1 MFLREGFSM
10 AKNVLGNKLKKLRKE
25 KKLTQA
31 ELSKALGFSDNYIAK
46 VESGVKPSMET
57 FRKLVDFFQV
67 PIEYLVSEN
76 EDNTAAIPVRNKEI
90 FEVLMKVDKMEH
102 EDQELVLGVV
112 KVIMKKNKF
121 QEQVKKNED

>member
-1 MFLREGFSM
+1 M

>member
-1 MFLREGFSM
+1 MFFGEGFLM

-25 KKLTQA
+25 KNLTQI
-31 ELSKALGFSDNYIAK
+31 ELSKTLGFSDNYIAK
-46 VESGVKPSMET
+46 IESGVKPSMET
-57 FRKLVDFFQV
+57 FRKLTDFFEV

-76 EDNTAAIPVRNKEI
+76 EDNAAAIPVRNKEI
-90 FEVLMKVDKMEH
+90 FEVLMEVDKMEH

-121 QEQVKKNED
+121 QEQVKKNKD